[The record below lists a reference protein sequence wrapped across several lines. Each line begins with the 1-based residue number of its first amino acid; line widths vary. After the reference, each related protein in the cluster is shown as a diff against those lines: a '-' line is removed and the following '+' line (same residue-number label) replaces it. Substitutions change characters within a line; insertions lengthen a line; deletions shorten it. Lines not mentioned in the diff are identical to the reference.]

1 MKRFKISTLVMCCLA
16 AMSLTLA
23 SCDTDD
29 DGYKSLTK
37 EEVKAAFN
45 TVKGDYVGK
54 LIYEA
59 PNVMNTNDNT
69 DTTAVSWS
77 INTDS
82 TLHVKSF
89 PIATIAY
96 GVKTNTDEAKAFKL
110 ALEKQPSVDIDCKIG
125 FVTLSPIQ
133 FIINPSTVTLTMN
146 WSGKDHKVQIPFMIN
161 YARSFGQY
169 NSNKNILNMQI
180 AAAAIYVDGQPT
192 SLLDGKFYLFEST
205 SYAFH

>member
-23 SCDTDD
+23 SCDTDN

-133 FIINPSTVTLTMN
+133 FIINPSTVTFTMN
-146 WSGKDHKVQIPFMIN
+146 WNGKDHKVQIPFMIN
-161 YARSFGQY
+161 YSRSFGQY
-169 NSNKNILNMQI
+169 NSNKNILSMQI
-180 AAAAIYVDGQPT
+180 AAAAIYVDEKPT
-192 SLLDGKFYLFEST
+192 SLMDGKFYLFEST
-205 SYAFH
+205 SYAF

>member
-1 MKRFKISTLVMCCLA
+1 MCCLA

-59 PNVMNTNDNT
+59 TNVMNTKDNT

-96 GVKTNTDEAKAFKL
+96 GVKTNTDEAKAFKQ
-110 ALEKQPSVDIDCKIG
+110 ALEKQPSVDIDCAIG

-133 FIINPSTVTLTMN
+133 FIINPSTVTFTMN
-146 WSGKDHKVQIPFMIN
+146 WNGKDHKVQIPFMIN
-161 YARSFGQY
+161 YSRSFGQY
-169 NSNKNILNMQI
+169 NSNKNILSMQI
-180 AAAAIYVDGQPT
+180 AAAAIYVDEKPT
-192 SLLDGKFYLFEST
+192 SLMDGKFYLFEST
-205 SYAFH
+205 SYAF

>member
-110 ALEKQPSVDIDCKIG
+110 ALEKQPSVDIDCAIG

-133 FIINPSTVTLTMN
+133 FIINPSTVTFTMN
-146 WSGKDHKVQIPFMIN
+146 WNGKDHKVQIPFMIN
-161 YARSFGQY
+161 YSRSFGQY
-169 NSNKNILNMQI
+169 NSNKNILSMQI
-180 AAAAIYVDGQPT
+180 AAAAIYVDEKPT
-192 SLLDGKFYLFEST
+192 SLMDGKFYLFEST
-205 SYAFH
+205 SYAF